1 MLSRLRAAVVLALL
15 ALSQQVFALDPTRTL
30 TQSVHRIW
38 QVQQGL
44 PQAWIYSIVQ
54 THDGYL
60 WLGTQTGLVKFD
72 GVRFTTVDEMDGV
85 PSANMWVTH
94 LIEDDQNALWIGT
107 TQAGLIKLQG
117 GRATRYTPREGLPPG
132 AIQCLFT
139 DRQHH
144 VWACTPAGLAE
155 LTEGKVRVFGTA
167 DGLSSPDVTA
177 ACVAPDGTLTV
188 SAGGNAQLATR
199 NGTRFVSRVLP
210 LPDAATVQAML
221 CATDG
226 TVWIGT
232 SDGLIRAR
240 GGRDDR
246 LTLAN
251 GLADNS
257 ILTLTET
264 RDGSVLAGTTNGFSR
279 IRGGEIDSFRPQDGL
294 SQSTVYRSSKTAK
307 AVCGWRPS
315 TG

>member
-1 MLSRLRAAVVLALL
+1 MRFSRPRAALVLVLL
-15 ALSQQVFALDPTRTL
+15 ALSQESYALDPARTL
-30 TQSVHRIW
+30 TQYVHRTW

-94 LIEDDQNALWIGT
+94 LVEDDRHALWIGT
-107 TQAGLIKLQG
+107 TQAGLIRLQDG
-117 GRATRYTPREGLPPG
+117 IATRYSQREGLPPG
-132 AIQCLFT
+132 PIQCLFK
-139 DRQHH
+139 DRQDH

-155 LTEGKVRVFGTA
+155 LAQGKVRVLGTA
-167 DGLSSPDVTA
+167 DGLTSPDVNA
-177 ACVAPDGTLTV
+177 ACVTPDGALTV
-188 SAGGNAQLATR
+188 GTGGNALLATW
-199 NGTRFVSRVLP
+199 NGTRFVSRALP
-210 LPDAATVQAML
+210 LPDAAGVQAML

-240 GGRDDR
+240 GG
-246 LTLAN
+246 
-251 GLADNS
+251 
-257 ILTLTET
+257 
-264 RDGSVLAGTTNGFSR
+264 
-279 IRGGEIDSFRPQDGL
+279 
-294 SQSTVYRSSKTAK
+294 
-307 AVCGWRPS
+307 
-315 TG
+315 